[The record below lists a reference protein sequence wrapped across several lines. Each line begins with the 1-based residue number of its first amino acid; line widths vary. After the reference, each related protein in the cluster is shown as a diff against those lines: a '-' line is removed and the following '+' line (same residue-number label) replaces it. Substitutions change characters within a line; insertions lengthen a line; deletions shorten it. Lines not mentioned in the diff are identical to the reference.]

1 MLACTHAQS
10 QIISTQLHFQVRG
23 SVPWLLPAQKSSNW
37 LATETGKYQ
46 SRDIRTLKTANRVP
60 KVWLQIFSVKQF
72 KKIWKNPNGNHLAA
86 PSVATHVQHQVIWRN
101 MKEFTPGGKPFSY
114 YQGGYK
120 CIRLHVLRKHK
131 RTHTVDKP
139 FNCSQC
145 DDKRLTLSD
154 LRSHERT
161 HTRDKPFSC
170 PKV

>member
-1 MLACTHAQS
+1 MHACTVPNNKHSAPFS
-10 QIISTQLHFQVRG
+10 SERISSMAASR
-23 SVPWLLPAQKSSNW
+23 SKSLNW
-37 LATETGKYQ
+37 LATETWKYP
-46 SRDIRTLKTANRVP
+46 SRDIRTLNTVNKVP

-72 KKIWKNPNGNHLAA
+72 KETWKNPNGNHLAA

-114 YQGGYK
+114 FQCGYK
-120 CIRLHVLRKHK
+120 CIRLHVLRKQK

-154 LRSHERT
+154 LKSHERT
-161 HTRDKPFSC
+161 HTREKPFSC